1 MTNKNDTDF
10 KTSQK
15 LDWLKNRLSTGVG
28 FTLAELMQEFDVSE
42 SSAKRYIA
50 MLRKDFGLELI
61 IQNRRYLLKT
71 EIPIKTE
78 NLEDSQFQLFYAF
91 IKKLGEDKV
100 FSPLV
105 TNLWL
110 ERMNE
115 KLPARIN
122 ELSDKITYLFS
133 ESEANR
139 PTIIKEIFKSFTA
152 KRVLL
157 ITYQMP
163 GKKPFQNKL
172 IPWQLVNYQG
182 KWYLVA
188 YNISQ
193 DYTNY
198 YRIQR
203 IKDISITTDSFE
215 EPEIN
220 TVRNFVNN
228 AFGLGGG
235 NEIKIARI
243 KFYPPVAHSIDELVW
258 HSEQEISEENECKIM
273 KLPYSFGSELIGRV
287 LRYGQYAEILEPEEL
302 RVEWQSKIREMSKR
316 FLQD

>member
-122 ELSDKITYLFS
+122 ELSDKITYLLS
-133 ESEANR
+133 ESEVIR

-152 KRVLL
+152 KKELL
-157 ITYQMP
+157 ITYQKP
-163 GKKPFQNKL
+163 GEKPYQIRL
-172 IPWQLVNYQG
+172 VPWQLVNYQG

-188 YNISQ
+188 DN
-193 DYTNY
+193 TAKNHTKY

-203 IKDISITTDSFE
+203 IKDICITTDSFE

-235 NEIKIARI
+235 NEIKIAKI
-243 KFYPPVAHSIDELVW
+243 KFYPPVSLSIDELVW
-258 HSEQEISEENECKIM
+258 HSEQELTEDNECKIRT
-273 KLPYSFGSELIGRV
+273 LPCGFRNELIGRV
-287 LRYGQYAEILEPEEL
+287 LRYGQFAEILEPEEL
-302 RVEWQSKIREMSKR
+302 RVEWQSIIREMSKR
-316 FLQD
+316 FLD